1 MASRRWADLRGFAL
15 FRRPGFVVLVLQPNQ
30 GKPVFVGVPL
40 TVSLV
45 ELSSFLRGRGLE
57 QQFDGESR
65 PPHLAPAKT

>member
-1 MASRRWADLRGFAL
+1 M
-15 FRRPGFVVLVLQPNQ
+15 LVLQLKL

-57 QQFDGESR
+57 QRFDGDSL